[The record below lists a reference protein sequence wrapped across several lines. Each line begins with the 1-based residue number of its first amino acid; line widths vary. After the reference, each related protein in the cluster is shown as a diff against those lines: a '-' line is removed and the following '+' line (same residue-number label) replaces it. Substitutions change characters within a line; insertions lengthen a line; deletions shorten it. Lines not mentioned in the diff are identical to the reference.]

1 MLLLTLAITSSLTLA
16 GQSGRKIST
25 TRAAPTAPIQAPL
38 TPEPEPTRE
47 SPAAELISIPES
59 YRDREIKSLNK
70 GTFRL
75 SDFPGRVIVINIWA
89 SWCGPCRLEVP
100 EYEKVRK
107 SYVGQNV
114 EFIGLTTEDPRSAS
128 ARVNRFLKEVNFGFR
143 LGWADRDMARLLMN
157 GRGAVPQTI
166 VMDSHSRIVR
176 QWAGY
181 SSGHSA
187 DRLTAS
193 IEEALKGGNNLT
205 GQSTQSPLRY

>member
-1 MLLLTLAITSSLTLA
+1 MRNSMLLMVLAVTSSLTFA
-16 GQSGRKIST
+16 VQSGRKIST

-47 SPAAELISIPES
+47 SPAAELISIPER

-75 SDFPGRVIVINIWA
+75 SDFPGKVIVINIWA
-89 SWCGPCRLEVP
+89 SWCGPCRREVP

-107 SYVGQNV
+107 SYQGQNV

-128 ARVNRFLKEVNFGFR
+128 DRVNRFIQEVNFGFR
-143 LGWADRDMARLLMN
+143 LGWADRDLARLLMN
-157 GRGAVPQTI
+157 GRGSIPQTI
-166 VMDSHSRIVR
+166 VMDSRARIVE

-181 SSGHSA
+181 SSGHSG
-187 DRLTAS
+187 DRLSAS
-193 IEEALKGGNNLT
+193 IEEALKGGNN
-205 GQSTQSPLRY
+205 